1 MVVFSLFAIMELMVN
16 NNNRG
21 FAIIEIVIVVVF
33 VALFAGVLLYSLN
46 AQPKGTTNN
55 QRRADVNAILRS
67 LEQYAQKNSGNVPE
81 GITAVPKLIAS
92 TPGETA
98 VDLCKSLAPLY
109 ISTIPLDPSSGLA
122 VPVGQK
128 CTEKDVRYNSG
139 YTVQISADK
148 HITVSAPSAE
158 NGETIFARN

>member
-1 MVVFSLFAIMELMVN
+1 MVN
-16 NNNRG
+16 QNSRG
-21 FAIIEIVIVVVF
+21 FAIIEIIIVVVF
-33 VALFAGVLLYSLN
+33 VALFIGVFLYSAN
-46 AQPKGTTNN
+46 AQPKSTGNN

-67 LEQYAQKNSGNVPE
+67 LEQYAQKNNGALPGGV
-81 GITAVPKLIAS
+81 TDVPKLIAS

-98 VDLCKSLAPLY
+98 VDLCKALAPNL
-109 ISTIPLDPSSGLA
+109 IDTIPLDPSAGLS

-139 YTVQISADK
+139 YTVQVSADK
-148 HITVSAPSAE
+148 HITVAAPGAE